1 MSESPGQDSSLMKA
15 GQEDEDEARMTS
27 KPSTVTSSSKE
38 ESNEKKN
45 QDDKVQ
51 PENEDAT
58 ERHINFVQTDI
69 TAQTTR
75 SIEEK
80 DSSLENQYVQQRAM
94 RNVMSWRPP
103 TPPPSSSSPTRETKK
118 PGSEKKWKTLGVGV
132 PSLFQRDKQKPISP
146 SIVPMLTGDEHSLY
160 LSSNQEVEQDEQKI
174 PVKVHR
180 NRKQNAHRITNVIQ
194 SMISGSDSHDSE
206 QKEDDTYQ
214 MMKSQH
220 GSKGQQQHKRKLPSD
235 QASFFYSGIEQLE
248 RERQERNDAFGQS
261 STIPSPNIHPTSS
274 SYFNHQTRRQF
285 IQQHT
290 VLNANYSVSSQE
302 DSEDKDEWHDD
313 DFDLTTLFQ
322 FGSSPQS
329 RDRHEKRQREMQR
342 APIVADIR
350 KSSLSYMRQGRIQ
363 MRVPTD
369 NVRLVMDEFLDG
381 GILSVECDDQ
391 YRPLKVESDSQEEK
405 PLTTVAIGLEMIAP
419 ENSCMNDQDLSFD
432 NDANMEDR
440 KRSPLELHDD
450 ECMEQGLLS
459 PPIQN
464 DIDRNRLDIEV
475 GNTNTTRPPDLRYI
489 LTVDQD
495 LYKRV
500 LSEITHSRA
509 PCGLYNCC
517 HEAGDGSHQHVHIS
531 VALIILF
538 LVFTLLLWGTI
549 EFPIN

>member
-1 MSESPGQDSSLMKA
+1 MSESPEQDSSLMKQ
-15 GQEDEDEARMTS
+15 GHEEEDQARMTS
-27 KPSTVTSSSKE
+27 KPSTVTSPSKE
-38 ESNEKKN
+38 ETNGNKN
-45 QDDKVQ
+45 QDDEVH
-51 PENEDAT
+51 PENDDT
-58 ERHINFVQTDI
+58 PDRQVNFVQTDI

-75 SIEEK
+75 SNTEK
-80 DSSLENQYVQQRAM
+80 DSFVDNQYVQQRAM

-103 TPPPSSSSPTRETKK
+103 TPPRFSSSSSPRQETTKQ
-118 PGSEKKWKTLGVGV
+118 GSEKKWKTLGAGV
-132 PSLFQRDKQKPISP
+132 PSLFQRDKQKPTSP
-146 SIVPMLTGDEHSLY
+146 SIVPMLTGDDHSLH
-160 LSSNQEVEQDEQKI
+160 LNSNQEQDEQKTQ
-174 PVKVHR
+174 VKTHR
-180 NRKQNAHRITNVIQ
+180 KRKQNANRIANVIQ
-194 SMISGSDSHDSE
+194 SMISGSSGSHDSIE

-220 GSKGQQQHKRKLPSD
+220 GKGQQHKRKLPSD

-261 STIPSPNIHPTSS
+261 STIPPQNHPTSS
-274 SYFNHQTRRQF
+274 SFFNHTTRREF

-290 VLNANYSVSSQE
+290 LLNANYSISSQE
-302 DSEDKDEWHDD
+302 DNEDKDEWHDD

-391 YRPLKVESDSQEEK
+391 YQPLKVESNSQEEK
-405 PLTTVAIGLEMIAP
+405 PLTTVAIGLEMTAS
-419 ENSCMNDQDLSFD
+419 ENSMNDPDLSFD
-432 NDANMEDR
+432 NDANIEDR

-459 PPIQN
+459 SPIRN
-464 DIDRNRLDIEV
+464 DIDHNRLDIER
-475 GNTNTTRPPDLRYI
+475 GNTTRPPDLRYI

-549 EFPIN
+549 EFPTN

>member
-1 MSESPGQDSSLMKA
+1 MSESPEQDSSLMKQ
-15 GQEDEDEARMTS
+15 GHEEEDQARMTS
-27 KPSTVTSSSKE
+27 KPSTVTSPSKE
-38 ESNEKKN
+38 ETNGNKN
-45 QDDKVQ
+45 QDDEVH
-51 PENEDAT
+51 PENDDT
-58 ERHINFVQTDI
+58 TDRQVNFVQTDI

-75 SIEEK
+75 SNEEK
-80 DSSLENQYVQQRAM
+80 DSFVDNQYVQQRAM

-103 TPPPSSSSPTRETKK
+103 TPPRSSSSSSSPRQETTKQ
-118 PGSEKKWKTLGVGV
+118 GSEKKWKTLDVGV
-132 PSLFQRDKQKPISP
+132 PSLFQRVKQKPTSP
-146 SIVPMLTGDEHSLY
+146 IIVPMLTGDDHSLY
-160 LSSNQEVEQDEQKI
+160 LNSNQEQDEQKTQ
-174 PVKVHR
+174 VKTHR
-180 NRKQNAHRITNVIQ
+180 KRKQNANRITNVIQ
-194 SMISGSDSHDSE
+194 SMISGSSGSHDSIE

-220 GSKGQQQHKRKLPSD
+220 GKGQQHKRKLPSD

-248 RERQERNDAFGQS
+248 RERQERNDAFGQL
-261 STIPSPNIHPTSS
+261 STIPPQNHPTSS
-274 SYFNHQTRRQF
+274 TYFNHTTRREF

-290 VLNANYSVSSQE
+290 LLNANYSISLQE
-302 DSEDKDEWHDD
+302 DNEDKDEWHDD

-391 YRPLKVESDSQEEK
+391 YQPLKVESNSQEEK
-405 PLTTVAIGLEMIAP
+405 PLTTVAIGLEMTAS
-419 ENSCMNDQDLSFD
+419 ENSMNDPDLSFD
-432 NDANMEDR
+432 NDANIEDR

-459 PPIQN
+459 SPIRN
-464 DIDRNRLDIEV
+464 DIDRNRLDIERV
-475 GNTNTTRPPDLRYI
+475 ITTRPPDLRYI

-500 LSEITHSRA
+500 LSEISHSRA

-549 EFPIN
+549 EFPTN